1 VSLPTCP
8 DSQSDSPACSPA
20 STPAGA
26 ARVLVVDDELIV
38 RQTARALLEDLGFS
52 VDEAANGEAAIALL
66 RSTPSPFNVIL
77 LDATMPGLD
86 AHQTLRGLRGLA
98 PELPILLCSGYSR
111 NDFAEELDTDQHL
124 EFLAKPYRVRELT
137 RIIERMVEH
146 GPS

>member
-1 VSLPTCP
+1 MSLPTCP
-8 DSQSDSPACSPA
+8 DSDRDSAARSPPAAPA
-20 STPAGA
+20 AH

-38 RQTARALLEDLGFS
+38 RQTARALLEDLGFA
-52 VDEAANGEAAIALL
+52 VDEAANGEAAINLV
-66 RSTPSPFNVIL
+66 RSASSPFDVIL

-111 NDFAEELDTDQHL
+111 NDFAEELDTDRHL